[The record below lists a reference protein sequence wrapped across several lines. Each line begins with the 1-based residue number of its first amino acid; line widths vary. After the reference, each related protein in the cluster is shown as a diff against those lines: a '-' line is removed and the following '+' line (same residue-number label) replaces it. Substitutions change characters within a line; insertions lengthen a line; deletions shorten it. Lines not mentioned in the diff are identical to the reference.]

1 VSFETVRF
9 PALVL
14 FGCALSVC
22 PTARAEVPDQFRDI
36 RKRTEDR
43 LAKEKVPSVAVA
55 VAKDGK
61 VLNGSI
67 TASEIP
73 GQRVITLSHWMEVRR
88 KP

>member
-1 VSFETVRF
+1 LNPRGE
-9 PALVL
+9 
-14 FGCALSVC
+14 
-22 PTARAEVPDQFRDI
+22 
-36 RKRTEDR
+36 
-43 LAKEKVPSVAVA
+43 
-55 VAKDGK
+55 